1 MQFGG
6 REVARAQLVHLVE
19 RSQQPNITLKVIPFE
34 AGALPGAGQTVLYAE
49 GAVARLDTVQV
60 DNTHGPEFL
69 HAEGQLAKYRA
80 HLDWMDNIALS
91 PEASRDFIHD
101 ISNSC

>member
-1 MQFGG
+1 M
-6 REVARAQLVHLVE
+6 
-19 RSQQPNITLKVIPFE
+19 
-34 AGALPGAGQTVLYAE
+34 
-49 GAVARLDTVQV
+49 ARLDTVQV

-80 HLDWMDNIALS
+80 HLDWMDNFALS

-101 ISNSC
+101 ISNSF